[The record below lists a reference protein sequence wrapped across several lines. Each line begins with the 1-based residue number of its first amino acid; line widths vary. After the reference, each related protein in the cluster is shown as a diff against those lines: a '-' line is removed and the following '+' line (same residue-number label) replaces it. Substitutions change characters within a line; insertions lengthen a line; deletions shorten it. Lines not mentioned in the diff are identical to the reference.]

1 MSFDPRVSRWFAEHS
16 PKTVRGLVV
25 REDEHGMTQQAWQR
39 HLALWIA
46 KPEFTAYHV
55 AALPNPM
62 VAALKER
69 GFPVLTWTVNSAA
82 TRNRGEQFADALIA
96 EGDGLA

>member
-1 MSFDPRVSRWFAEHS
+1 M
-16 PKTVRGLVV
+16 

-39 HLALWIA
+39 HLALWVA
-46 KPEFTAYHV
+46 KPEFIAYHV
-55 AALPNPM
+55 AALPNSM
-62 VAALKER
+62 VAALQGR

-82 TRNRGEQFADALIA
+82 TRATGQQYADALIA